1 MPIQFYPRAGQV
13 LVCDFSGFQP
23 PEMVKKRPVVV
34 ISPRLPNRSQIA
46 TVVPISTTPPL
57 RPVPYAVRL
66 SRNYRPDADPDL
78 ACWAKCDMVMNIG
91 LHRLDGFKI
100 GRRKW
105 VQPQS
110 PCGNSF
116 GSV

>member
-1 MPIQFYPRAGQV
+1 M
-13 LVCDFSGFQP
+13 CDFSGFQP

-57 RPVPYAVRL
+57 RFVPYAVRL
-66 SRNYRPDADPDL
+66 SRNYRPDADTDL